1 MTKSRI
7 LQEVPIP
14 EPVNGVLCVNF
25 ELQCYLCEGSGW
37 VPVPEGQMEEMRR
50 HPPSS
55 YQCLK
60 HTPKP
65 S

>member
-37 VPVPEGQMEEMRR
+37 VRCPRGKWRR
-50 HPPSS
+50 
-55 YQCLK
+55 
-60 HTPKP
+60 
-65 S
+65 

>member
-1 MTKSRI
+1 M
-7 LQEVPIP
+7 
-14 EPVNGVLCVNF
+14 
-25 ELQCYLCEGSGW
+25 GS
-37 VPVPEGQMEEMRR
+37 VPEGQMEEMRR

-60 HTPKP
+60 HTPNP